1 VSWKASNYGG
11 AASGKN
17 PAGMSILMDSV
28 MDNNDI
34 KSALRGQGNATSETQ
49 KIQASEESK

>member
-1 VSWKASNYGG
+1 
-11 AASGKN
+11 
-17 PAGMSILMDSV
+17 MDSV